1 MGDFQT
7 QLKIVKS
14 KEIFL
19 MKSDLKM
26 HLVLFSYEE
35 YIKIITLTLDLFKTA
50 YFFTK
55 INKLIIS
62 IHLSQVKHTS
72 LKECVYLA
80 CLKLIRSVQ
89 LRATTLTI
97 L

>member
-35 YIKIITLTLDLFKTA
+35 YIKIITLTLD
-50 YFFTK
+50 
-55 INKLIIS
+55 
-62 IHLSQVKHTS
+62 
-72 LKECVYLA
+72 
-80 CLKLIRSVQ
+80 
-89 LRATTLTI
+89 
-97 L
+97 